1 MLRFVIRRKVL
12 DRHSGLES
20 DQLET
25 LDCEC
30 LELQSALM
38 RGGYGMNEY
47 DYSQLVGVEVLP
59 DAVPSNA

>member
-1 MLRFVIRRKVL
+1 MIRFVIRRKVL

-20 DQLET
+20 ERLET

-30 LELQSALM
+30 PELQSALM

-47 DYSQLVGVEVLP
+47 DHSSLVGVELLP
-59 DAVPSNA
+59 DEAS